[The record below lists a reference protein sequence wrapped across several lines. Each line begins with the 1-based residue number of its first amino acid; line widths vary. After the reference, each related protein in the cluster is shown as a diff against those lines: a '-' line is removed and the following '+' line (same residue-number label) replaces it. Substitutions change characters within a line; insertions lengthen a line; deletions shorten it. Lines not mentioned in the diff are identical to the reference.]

1 MIFKY
6 CSVNKDFIA
15 MTNNPQIELSPDTIK
30 SLKASTKAI
39 EELGFKLGQI
49 GTEAQ
54 KKIVESIN
62 QSAQQI
68 KPVKFD
74 L

>member
-1 MIFKY
+1 
-6 CSVNKDFIA
+6 
-15 MTNNPQIELSPDTIK
+15 MTTNSQLKPSPEAIESI
-30 SLKASTKAI
+30 KASTKAI
-39 EELGFKLGQI
+39 EELGSKLGQI

-54 KKIVESIN
+54 KQIVESVN
-62 QSAQQI
+62 KSVQQI

>member
-1 MIFKY
+1 
-6 CSVNKDFIA
+6 
-15 MTNNPQIELSPDTIK
+15 MTTNPQIKLSPEANE

-39 EELGFKLGQI
+39 EELGSKLGRI

-54 KKIVESIN
+54 KQIVEN
-62 QSAQQI
+62 VNKAVQQI